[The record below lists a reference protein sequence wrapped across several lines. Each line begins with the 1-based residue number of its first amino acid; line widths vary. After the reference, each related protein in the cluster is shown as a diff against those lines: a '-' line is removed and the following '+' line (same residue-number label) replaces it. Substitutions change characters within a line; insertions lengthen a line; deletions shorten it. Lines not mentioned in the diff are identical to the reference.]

1 MPEGLKSASAKGSA
15 VVVSANTSWYLF
27 NFRRNTISAFLSA
40 GYEVYAISPRDEYV
54 PKLEA
59 LGCRYLE
66 IPIRPSSVN
75 PIYEARTV
83 LRYVL
88 LYRKIKP
95 KGIFH
100 FTTKANLYGSLAARL
115 LGLPYVNNISGLGR
129 AFDSESLL
137 TGLVRLMYRFTL
149 NKAKRIFFQNL
160 TDHDYIVGL
169 GLVSASK
176 SEVLPG
182 SGVDLSHFQPHF
194 REFEK
199 VFTFVFA
206 GRLLLDK
213 GLRYFADAIRILRK
227 QGLNFDCWIYGF
239 LDKNDPNYVLEAEL
253 RAWENEGLIY
263 FGGSLADV
271 REAFMKADCVVL
283 PSYYREGIPRS
294 LLEAAAMAKPIITTD
309 WIGCNEVV
317 TQGVNGYLCPIK
329 DSQALAD
336 EMIRMSQQTVLERR
350 RMCEAGRR
358 LVENRFSEEIIITK
372 YLKVLES

>member
-1 MPEGLKSASAKGSA
+1 MTEGFKNTTPKGSA
-15 VVVSANTSWYLF
+15 VVLSANTSWYLF

-40 GYEVYAISPRDEYV
+40 GYEVYAISPKDEYV

-75 PIYEARTV
+75 PFYEAYTV

-88 LYRKIKP
+88 VYRKIKA
-95 KGIFH
+95 KGTFH
-100 FTTKANLYGSLAARL
+100 FTTKSNLYGSLAARI

-137 TGLVRLMYRFTL
+137 TGLVRLIYSFTL
-149 NKAKRIFFQNL
+149 TKAKKIFFQNL
-160 TDHDYIVGL
+160 TDQDYLVGL
-169 GLVSASK
+169 GLVSAGK

-194 REFEK
+194 RESEK
-199 VFTFVFA
+199 GFTFVFA

-213 GLRYFADAIRILRK
+213 GLRYLADAMRILTN
-227 QGLNFDCWIYGF
+227 QGLKFDCWVYGF
-239 LDKNDPNYVLEAEL
+239 LDVNDPNYVVEAEL
-253 RAWENEGLIY
+253 RAWEKEGLLH
-263 FGGSLADV
+263 FGGPLADV
-271 REAFMKADCVVL
+271 REAFIKADCVVL

-317 TQGVNGYLCPIK
+317 THGVNGYLCPIK
-329 DSQALAD
+329 DAKALAE
-336 EMIRMSQQTVLERR
+336 EMIRMSQLTTPERR
-350 RMCEAGRR
+350 MMGEAGRR
-358 LVENRFSEEIIITK
+358 LVEDRFSEEIIISK